1 MFITDHSKGEKVTEQ
16 VVFRC
21 ATRLTQA
28 YMIDAMYMCKVHPD
42 DPNYWITT
50 NRFNIM
56 YAWTS
61 PLSLCVSL
69 VMQNSYF
76 AWMLIYGKGI
86 IQVKN
91 AFIAET

>member
-1 MFITDHSKGEKVTEQ
+1 MFITDHSKGEKVTKQ
-16 VVFRC
+16 VVFWC
-21 ATRLTQA
+21 ATWLTQA
-28 YMIDAMYMCKVHPD
+28 YMIDAMHVCKVHPD
-42 DPNYWITT
+42 DSNYWITT

-61 PLSLCVSL
+61 PLSLCVPL

-76 AWMLIYGKGI
+76 AWTLIYRKEI

-91 AFIAET
+91 AFISET